1 MQIAV
6 AQRQIQF
13 QIRLKRISRDLR
25 ALSDSSIAWKEEFR
39 SARASP
45 RCLTS
50 KSSDG
55 LFGQRRG
62 RRETVARYDTLY
74 ASEPAWRQVGV
85 RRLVH
90 HEQVHDQV
98 RHVGLPAPKAR
109 EKEATQKLK
118 NQPLQFAQSV
128 RQQIRQQLAV
138 KSGLQRSTN
147 HCTNLPGR
155 A

>member
-1 MQIAV
+1 V
-6 AQRQIQF
+6 R
-13 QIRLKRISRDLR
+13 R
-25 ALSDSSIAWKEEFR
+25 
-39 SARASP
+39 
-45 RCLTS
+45 
-50 KSSDG
+50 G
-55 LFGQRRG
+55 LFGQRIAEGERLL
-62 RRETVARYDTLY
+62 RDTLY

-109 EKEATQKLK
+109 EKQAKQKLK

-128 RQQIRQQLAV
+128 RQQIRQQLGV

-147 HCTNLPGR
+147 HCTNLHGR